1 MTKSSKYLAFITM
14 LLLGTSTLNA
24 IDYFRIKNRWTGE
37 YLHIEHKKGHVE
49 LAKTGP
55 LSGWHSAQWSK
66 ENSGAGYFRI
76 KNRWTGQYLHI
87 EHKKGHL
94 ELAKSGPRSGWWS
107 GQWKKENVANSYF
120 RIKNKWTKQY
130 MHIEGKLG
138 HVQLNQTGPSGGW
151 WSAQWKF
158 EQVAPPQPTNYT
170 LKCRA
175 GGNMGLRYSAL
186 KKRVL
191 VSFKPAR
198 TGTQQSNL
206 QRGECSWVDR
216 SLRANEPTKICQSNV
231 NDVILKVNARSYS
244 ATSSTAPYISKIK
257 SGGTFSMK
265 VRNDNHGCMVVKQVL
280 P

>member
-1 MTKSSKYLAFITM
+1 MNKTSKYLAFFTV
-14 LLLGTSTLNA
+14 LLLGTSTLSA
-24 IDYFRIKNRWTGE
+24 TDYFRIKNRWTGQ

-49 LAKTGP
+49 LAKQGP

-94 ELAKSGPRSGWWS
+94 ELAKNGPLTGWWS
-107 GQWKKENVANSYF
+107 AQWEKENLANGYF
-120 RIKNKWTKQY
+120 RIKNKWTQQY

-138 HVQLNQTGPSGGW
+138 HVQLNKTGPSGGW

-158 EQVAPPQPTNYT
+158 EKVASSQPTNYT

-175 GGNMGLRYSAL
+175 GGNMGLKYSAQS
-186 KKRVL
+186 KRVAIT
-191 VSFKPAR
+191 FHPASR
-198 TGTQQSNL
+198 GTNNGNL

-216 SLRANEPTKICQSNV
+216 ALRANEPRKICQSNV
-231 NDVILKVNARSYS
+231 NDVILKINGHSFS
-244 ATSSTAPYISKIK
+244 ATSHKAPYISKIK

-265 VRNDNHGCMVVKQVL
+265 VRNDNHGCMVVKRVL